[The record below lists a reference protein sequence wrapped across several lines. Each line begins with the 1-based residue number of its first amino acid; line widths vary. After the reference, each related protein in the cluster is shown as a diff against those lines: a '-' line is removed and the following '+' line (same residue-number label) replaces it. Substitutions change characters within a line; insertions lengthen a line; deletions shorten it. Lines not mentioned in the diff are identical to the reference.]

1 MDIDNL
7 KNWLISLKKKLNTK
21 HRLIAEQIIKELL
34 TRVQFI
40 IDVGLSYL

>member
-7 KNWLISLKKKLNTK
+7 KKWFLSLNLALEKKHKI
-21 HRLIAEQIIKELL
+21 IADQIIKELL

-40 IDVGLSYL
+40 IDVGLS